1 MLHDPEPILASAIA
15 QANSDA
21 AVRLAF
27 WAIALIVVVIIF
39 GVVLMIL
46 RRMLTAD
53 DEGPGEGLMLD
64 DLRQLRDTGEI
75 THEEFQR
82 AVDAIAGRVSSPR
95 PEGEEKNTRL

>member
-1 MLHDPEPILASAIA
+1 MLQNPEPILASALA

-27 WAIALIVVVIIF
+27 WAVALIVVVIVF

-53 DEGPGEGLMLD
+53 DEALGEGLMLD
-64 DLRQLRDTGEI
+64 DLRQLRDSGEI

-82 AVDAIAGRVSSPR
+82 AVDAMAGRVSGPA
-95 PEGEEKNTRL
+95 PAAEEKNTRL